1 MEGRIERHT
10 FLCGSLGGGRDGR
23 WRGRDRGG
31 LGDGETEAVVH
42 LLYGIAACRDKGG
55 LAWVVAL
62 QDEHAAQV
70 IVEARPRTLDKAAEP
85 LRKFHFFLRELVYF
99 RIALVDLLRDL
110 VILCAQRCGTAAQR
124 MPNESRGLFRDL
136 L

>member
-1 MEGRIERHT
+1 VEKKRETHT
-10 FLCGSLGGGRDGR
+10 FLCGSLGGGQDGG
-23 WRGRDRGG
+23 WRGRDWGG

-62 QDEHAAQV
+62 QDEHPAQV
-70 IVEARPRTLDKAAEP
+70 IVEARPCSLDKATEP
-85 LRKFHFFLRELVYF
+85 LRKLHFFLRKLVYF

-110 VILCAQRCGTAAQR
+110 VILCAQRCGTAAQG
-124 MPNESRGLFRDL
+124 MSNESR
-136 L
+136 